1 MKVCKRGT
9 EREARVQGIN
19 IDAERFRRLRDLRDL
34 SQMELAER
42 AGLTQVTISRIERGH
57 PAILATIKAA
67 AEVLEVQPEW
77 LMLKNPLDIILDE
90 ANIDSDRPRPGRPR
104 TKNLK
109 EELVET

>member
-1 MKVCKRGT
+1 MRG
-9 EREARVQGIN
+9 ID
-19 IDAERFRRLRDLRDL
+19 IDAEKFRRLREVRGL
-34 SQMELAER
+34 SQVDLAEK
-42 AGLTQVTISRIERGH
+42 AGLTQVTISRIERGN

-77 LMLKNPLDIILDE
+77 LLLKNPLDIILDE